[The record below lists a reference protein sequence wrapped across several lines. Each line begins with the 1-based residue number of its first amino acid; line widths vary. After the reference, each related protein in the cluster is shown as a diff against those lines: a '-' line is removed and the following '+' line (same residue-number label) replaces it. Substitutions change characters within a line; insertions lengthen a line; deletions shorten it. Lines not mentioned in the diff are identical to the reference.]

1 MTEQKTVFRGKHS
14 LCLIILLS
22 VLFLCAL
29 NMTAEAATGKLTLNK
44 TAASLCW
51 NVPARNSCVLKAK
64 RSGGLSG
71 TVTFASNDESIAT
84 VDPAG
89 KVTGLKKGKAV
100 ITASC
105 KGITARCTFTVY
117 ESGLKLLSS
126 KSATIKE
133 DWIYQIRVETAP
145 KTTTVTYSS
154 SDDSV
159 ATVSVSGLVTAHKP
173 GKAVITIRSNGKSKT
188 VKFTVKAAEVLKLK
202 WNSSWEFA
210 SFSKIHTGIPK
221 LYRAD
226 KPNGKVVCVNAGHGT
241 IGGERVMNLCH
252 PNGTAKVT
260 NGSTRIGSIYAVADS
275 AGTRFLDGTTE
286 AAANLS
292 LAMIFKDKLL
302 KAGYD
307 VLMIRENDN
316 AGLDVI
322 ARTIFANQYA
332 DCHLSLHYD
341 SSTNNK
347 GFYYL
352 SVPDIAS
359 YRAMYPVSTH
369 YQKSNRMGEC
379 LLAAVRCKGLR
390 IFAAGSMPVDLM
402 QTSYSKI
409 PTLDMEVG
417 DRVSAHTTAAQ
428 TPIAEALVD
437 GLNRFFGF

>member
-1 MTEQKTVFRGKHS
+1 M
-14 LCLIILLS
+14 
-22 VLFLCAL
+22 
-29 NMTAEAATGKLTLNK
+29 
-44 TAASLCW
+44 
-51 NVPARNSCVLKAK
+51 
-64 RSGGLSG
+64 
-71 TVTFASNDESIAT
+71 
-84 VDPAG
+84 
-89 KVTGLKKGKAV
+89 

-105 KGITARCTFTVY
+105 KGITAQCTFTVY